1 MGHLAGGSPR
11 NVEAD
16 RSVGI
21 RPGAQEGKCVHKG
34 CIHVQPCDA
43 ALYRESAVRHA
54 NCPEQARGCDAGVE
68 VMKLV
73 EVVRTGLE

>member
-16 RSVGI
+16 RGVG
-21 RPGAQEGKCVHKG
+21 RSGPQEGECVHKG
-34 CIHVQPCDA
+34 CIHLQPRDTA
-43 ALYRESAVRHA
+43 FNRESAVRHT
-54 NCPEQARGCDAGVE
+54 NCPEQARVCDAGVE